1 MKVNYFKNKKLNIG
15 FNMEFE
21 KLLTILPDQIGYMI
35 EDKDKLQEVIM
46 DLGRPLIL
54 RYTNSKTKFDSYVI
68 KIEDLISIET
78 KLGSFGPDNRA
89 GLDGT
94 IHRFSRI
101 VNRNQKTIGFTI
113 RIGKAVDGAVDL
125 VKDVIESGEN
135 VLIVG
140 QPGCGK
146 STTLRS
152 CANYISTESDLSV
165 VIVDSSNEIAGDG
178 DVPHPAV
185 GDARRLQVPFRLDQH
200 EVMIEAVENHM
211 PDVIIVDEISS
222 DLESKAAKT
231 IAQRGVQL
239 IATAHGDD
247 LNSLMENPP
256 LIPLIGNTKVAAVSD
271 RAAEKIG
278 SKFVTERVSK
288 PVFTKLIEIKS
299 FNEVWVYNNVADVLD
314 LILKGG
320 EYSPER
326 RIKNDVTKE
335 ILVIPDS
342 SKQPNIK
349 TSMSQAFEEATDRSQ
364 DRRSNKNYN
373 PRGPR
378 KGGPSRRNNG
388 RS

>member
-1 MKVNYFKNKKLNIG
+1 
-15 FNMEFE
+15 MEFD
-21 KLLTILPDQIGYMI
+21 KLLTILPTQIGYMI
-35 EDKDKLQEVIM
+35 EDKDTLQEVIM

-54 RYTNSKTKFDSYVI
+54 RYTTGKKRFDNYIIQTTDINSV
-68 KIEDLISIET
+68 EN
-78 KLGSFGPDNRA
+78 KLGDFGPDNRA

-101 VNRNQKTIGFTI
+101 VNRNLKTIGFTI

-185 GDARRLQVPFRLDQH
+185 GDARRLQVPFRLNQH

-222 DLESKAAKT
+222 DLESKAART

-271 RAAEKIG
+271 KAAEKIG
-278 SKFVTERVSK
+278 SKFITERVSK
-288 PVFTKLIEIKS
+288 PVFSKVIEIKS
-299 FNEVWVYNNVADVLD
+299 FNEVWVYNNVSDVLD

-320 EYSPER
+320 EYKPER
-326 RIKNDVTKE
+326 RIKNEVSKE
-335 ILVIPDS
+335 ILIIPDS
-342 SKQPNIK
+342 AKEPNIK
-349 TSMSQAFEEATDRSQ
+349 TAMGQAFEEAQDTNT
-364 DRRSNKNYN
+364 DRRSQPRFKGNYG
-373 PRGPR
+373 PRGSGR
-378 KGGPSRRNNG
+378 GKNNKRNG

>member
-1 MKVNYFKNKKLNIG
+1 
-15 FNMEFE
+15 MEFE
-21 KLLTILPDQIGYMI
+21 KLLTILPSQIGYMI
-35 EDKDKLQEVIM
+35 EDNDKLQEVIM

-54 RYTNSKTKFDSYVI
+54 RYTNGKKKFDNYVI
-68 KIEDLISIET
+68 KHSDLSSVEN
-78 KLGSFGPDNRA
+78 KLGDFGPDNRA

-94 IHRFSRI
+94 IHMFSRI
-101 VNRNQKTIGFTI
+101 VNRNQKTVGFTI

-178 DVPHPAV
+178 DIPHPAV
-185 GDARRLQVPFRLDQH
+185 GDARRLQVPFRLNQH

-222 DLESKAAKT
+222 DLESKAART

-256 LIPLIGNTKVAAVSD
+256 LIPLIGNTKIAAVSD

-288 PVFTKLIEIKS
+288 PVFSKVIEIKS
-299 FNEVWVYNNVADVLD
+299 FNEVWVYNNVSDVLD
-314 LILKGG
+314 LLLKGG
-320 EYSPER
+320 EYNPER
-326 RIKNDVTKE
+326 RIKNDLTQE
-335 ILVIPDS
+335 ILIIPES
-342 SKQPNIK
+342 SKEPNVK
-349 TSMSQAFEEATDRSQ
+349 TSMGQAFEEAADQSGERKS
-364 DRRSNKNYN
+364 DRRFKNYN
-373 PRGPR
+373 ARNGR
-378 KGGPSRRNNG
+378 KNSSRRNNA
-388 RS
+388 RT

>member
-1 MKVNYFKNKKLNIG
+1 
-15 FNMEFE
+15 MEFE
-21 KLLTILPDQIGYMI
+21 KLLTILPSQIGYMI
-35 EDKDKLQEVIM
+35 EDNDKLQEVIM

-54 RYTNSKTKFDSYVI
+54 RYTNGKKKFDNYVI
-68 KIEDLISIET
+68 KHSDLSSVEN
-78 KLGSFGPDNRA
+78 KLGDFGPDNRA

-101 VNRNQKTIGFTI
+101 VNRNQKTVGFTI

-178 DVPHPAV
+178 DIPHPAV
-185 GDARRLQVPFRLDQH
+185 GDARRLQVPFRLNQH

-222 DLESKAAKT
+222 DLESKAART

-256 LIPLIGNTKVAAVSD
+256 LIPLIGNTKIAAVSD

-288 PVFTKLIEIKS
+288 PVFSKVIEIKS
-299 FNEVWVYNNVADVLD
+299 FNEVWVYNNVSDVLD
-314 LILKGG
+314 LLLKGG
-320 EYSPER
+320 EYNPER
-326 RIKNDVTKE
+326 RIKNDLTQE
-335 ILVIPDS
+335 ILIIPES
-342 SKQPNIK
+342 SKEPNVK
-349 TSMSQAFEEATDRSQ
+349 TSMGQAFEEAADQSGERKS
-364 DRRSNKNYN
+364 DRRFKNYN
-373 PRGPR
+373 ARNGR
-378 KGGPSRRNNG
+378 KNSSRRNNA
-388 RS
+388 RT